1 MSRKLLTDRFVAGVR
16 ATVRDTYFDVKA
28 RGLALRVTPAGVKS
42 WSFVYRL
49 DGTASRWFWLG
60 SYPAVPLAD
69 ARGLALTYRRMVEV
83 EKRDPAK
90 ERHDERAARAVAP
103 TPTPGAF
110 TFGDL
115 ADLYAKVAAGQK
127 KTWRDDVAKITRY
140 LRPAWGAMPLR
151 SLTRVHVHELLDGLV
166 ADGMTVG
173 VNRVQALVS
182 KMFTVAVDRSL
193 LDSHP
198 AARMEKRFKER
209 PADRVLTDDELRALW
224 TGLDAHPGRAA
235 DALRLRLLLGQRGE
249 EIAGMTWPEVDLEAA
264 VWQLPGARTKNGRPH
279 AVPLPASALA
289 VLTRAR
295 AALPADEARVFP
307 HLTLRSDDHRALAVI
322 HGGQYEWKDLR
333 RTFATRLAGLGF
345 EETTIGRVLNHAR
358 VSVTSKHYNQHAYLD
373 EKQRALDAWDREL
386 AAIVANEKQ
395 TTTAKVVRHQPRR
408 PR

>member
-1 MSRKLLTDRFVAGVR
+1 MSRKRLTDRFVAGVR

-49 DGTASRWFWLG
+49 DGTASQWLWLG

-90 ERHDERAARAVAP
+90 ERHDERAARAAAPP

-110 TFGDL
+110 TFADL
-115 ADLYAKVAAGQK
+115 GDLYATVAAGQK
-127 KTWRDDVAKITRY
+127 KTWQDDVAKINRH
-140 LRPAWGAMPLR
+140 LRPAWGALPLR
-151 SLTRVHVHELLDGLV
+151 TLTRAHVHELLDGLV
-166 ADGMTVG
+166 ANGMTVG
-173 VNRVQALVS
+173 VNRVQALIS
-182 KMFTVAVDRSL
+182 KMFTIAVDRSL

-209 PADRVLTDDELRALW
+209 PADRVLSDDELRTLW
-224 TGLDAHPGRAA
+224 AGLDAHPGRAA

-279 AVPLPASALA
+279 AVPLPSSAIA

-307 HLTLRSDDHRALAVI
+307 FLSLRSDDHRALAVI
-322 HGGQYEWKDLR
+322 HGGKYEWKDLR

-345 EETTIGRVLNHAR
+345 DETCIGRVLNHAR
-358 VSVTSKHYNQHAYLD
+358 VTVTAKHYIQHAYLD

-386 AAIVANEKQ
+386 QRIVKHEPKTGAAVL
-395 TTTAKVVRHQPRR
+395 PMRR
-408 PR
+408 A